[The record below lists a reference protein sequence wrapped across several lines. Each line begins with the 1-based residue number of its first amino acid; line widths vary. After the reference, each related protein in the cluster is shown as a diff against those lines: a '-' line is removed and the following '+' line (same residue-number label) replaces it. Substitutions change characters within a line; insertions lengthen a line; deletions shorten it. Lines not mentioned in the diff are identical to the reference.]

1 MEGQRIPGPESVISQ
16 PEMFTGLIQDI
27 GVVERVI
34 PGGMT
39 DVWIRT
45 ALGARDFALGESI
58 AVDGACLTVVERSGD
73 SFRVQAAPET
83 LRRTTLGAV
92 GPGSRVNLERALA
105 LGDRLGGH
113 LVSGHVDAVS
123 EVLETRPE
131 GGSWVMVFRL
141 PEALAPFFIEKGSV
155 AIDGISLTVNTV
167 GVDRFSVQLIPET
180 QERTTLRAKAV
191 GERVNLE
198 GDMIGKYV
206 ARLVSLRQGPG
217 GGLSEA
223 VIKAAGFG
231 G

>member
-1 MEGQRIPGPESVISQ
+1 
-16 PEMFTGLIQDI
+16 MFTGLIQDI

-45 ALGARDFALGESI
+45 ALGAKDFELGESI
-58 AVDGACLTVVERSGD
+58 AVDGACLTVVECAGE

-83 LRRTTLGAV
+83 LRRTTLGSRT
-92 GPGSRVNLERALA
+92 PGTRVNLERALA

-123 EVLETRPE
+123 EVLEARPE
-131 GGSWVMVFRL
+131 GGSWVMHFRL
-141 PEALAPFFIEKGSV
+141 SADIAPFFIEKGSV
-155 AIDGISLTVNTV
+155 AIDGVSLTVNSV
-167 GVDRFSVQLIPET
+167 GVDRFGVQLIPET
-180 QERTTLRAKAV
+180 QARTTLRSRAV

-198 GDMIGKYV
+198 ADMIGKYV

-217 GGLSEA
+217 GGLTEA
-223 VIKAAGFG
+223 ALKAAGFG